1 MNLFAKMQI
10 SNRPISV
17 VSFDIFIYKHYP
29 PSPVYIKHYV
39 YIKYFSFT
47 QI

>member
-29 PSPVYIKHYV
+29 PSPVYIKHV